1 MGFLTKT
8 LKQLQMNQRSQRNGV
23 SARNRFRCRIRFE
36 QLEERRLLTANDFT
50 LNDPDYPTSQWG
62 FNNLGQPN
70 TFSPFGGKY
79 GIDIDMPAA
88 WSITTGKMT
97 TVLAVMDDGVDY
109 TNSDIYLNIWLNQAE
124 IPTGLKAS
132 LSDSDSDGLITFRDL
147 NAPAN
152 AAFVNDVNA
161 NGYIDGGDLLRD
173 ARWADQ
179 VDGDSNLK
187 IDDLIGWDF
196 QDNDNDPMPGATGG
210 HGTGMAKQIGGI
222 PNNGIGQ
229 VGVNWQISMMP
240 VRIHPDGSN
249 INYTNAAAGL
259 DYAVAGGASISNNS
273 WGNDIYSQGM
283 YDAISRAKAAGH
295 LFVAASG
302 NPNRDTDITP
312 FYPASFDHDN
322 IISAMLFD
330 PNGNSKGDWGLRS
343 VDLGAPTPGA
353 TSGASANTAGV
364 AALLKTIHPDWNSVQ
379 LKDRILSTVEHV
391 PEFAGITVTGGRL
404 NAAFALATTS
414 IAMSTPTVVE
424 GNSGTAQISFTV
436 TRVGDSTGNVTV
448 NWSTADGT
456 ATAGSDYITASGQ
469 VTFVAGG
476 SNTQTISIGVKG
488 DLSQEPSETFFVHL
502 TLASGTALL
511 ADTDGQ
517 GTILDDETKF
527 YVVDDAT
534 ANRTFEYGSGSA
546 AVENYALNS
555 VNSTPRGAASTAA
568 GDRVW
573 VIDAN
578 RNVYVYNTSGG
589 ILGSWTAGSM
599 NASAQPE
606 GITVIGTDVWVVDN
620 KTDKVFRY
628 NGAASRLSGSQNA
641 SSSFSLS
648 NSNTN
653 PKDLVTDGT
662 NIWVVN
668 DNTGTDMVF
677 RYTVSGTLQG
687 FWTISTTSPTGITL
701 DPTNSASP
709 LWIVDNAND
718 SVYQFARPASTS
730 TSGALSGTVFFTLAP
745 GNTNPQGIADPPP
758 PVAFGSMGSA
768 ADLQSPFVGVGPMPL
783 FSNAA
788 SDVNSVTLQ
797 EVKSKVRTTDDFM
810 SVLGLAFEQPKASV
824 SVGRMTTVEPDKS
837 IQLSKHVGAEL
848 QDDNMDDL
856 IGVVAHDLWR

>member
-8 LKQLQMNQRSQRNGV
+8 LKKFQMEQRIVENTR
-23 SARNRFRCRIRFE
+23 ARFRCRICFE

-50 LNDPDYPTSQWG
+50 LNDPVYPTNQWG
-62 FNNLGQPN
+62 LNNVGQPN

-79 GIDIDMPAA
+79 GVDIDMTAA

-109 TNSDIYLNIWLNQAE
+109 TNPDLYLNIWLNQAE
-124 IPTGLKAS
+124 IPAGLKAS
-132 LSDSDSDGLITFRDL
+132 LSDMDSDGMITFRDL

-152 AAFVNDVNA
+152 ASFVTDVNA

-173 ARWADQ
+173 ARWADH
-179 VDGDSNLK
+179 VDGDGNLK

-210 HGTGMAKQIGGI
+210 HGTGMSQHIGGI
-222 PNNGIGQ
+222 PNNGIGEA
-229 VGVNWQISMMP
+229 GVNWQISMMP

-259 DYAVAGGASISNNS
+259 DYAVASGASISNNS
-273 WGNDIYSQGM
+273 WGNDTYSQGM
-283 YDAISRAKAAGH
+283 YDAISRANAAGH

-312 FYPASFDHDN
+312 FFPASFDHDN

-330 PNGNSKGDWGLRS
+330 PNGNSKGDWGLKS

-414 IAMSTPTVVE
+414 IAISAPTVVE
-424 GNSGTAQISFTV
+424 GNSGTTQMSFTV
-436 TRVGDSTGNVTV
+436 TRVGDATGNVTV

-456 ATAGSDYITASGQ
+456 ATAGSDYISASGQ
-469 VTFVAGG
+469 VTFLAGV
-476 SNTQTISIGVKG
+476 SNTQTISIGVNG
-488 DLSQEPSETFFVHL
+488 DLNQEPSETFFVHL

-517 GTILDDETKF
+517 GTILDNETKF

-555 VNSTPRGAASTAA
+555 GNTTPRGAASTAA
-568 GDRVW
+568 GDKVW
-573 VIDAN
+573 VVDAN
-578 RNVYVYNTSGG
+578 RNVYVYDTSGR
-589 ILGSWTAGSM
+589 ILGSWAAGSM
-599 NASAQPE
+599 NASSQPE
-606 GITVIGTDVWVVDN
+606 GITVIGNDVWIVDN
-620 KTDKVFRY
+620 KTDKVFKY
-628 NGAASRLSGSQNA
+628 TGAASRLTGSQTA
-641 SSSFSLS
+641 ASSFSL
-648 NSNTN
+648 NGSNTN
-653 PKDLVTDGT
+653 GKGIVTDGASM
-662 NIWVVN
+662 WVV
-668 DNTGTDMVF
+668 DDGSSDKV
-677 RYTVSGTLQG
+677 YKYSVSGTAIG
-687 FWTISTTSPTGITL
+687 SWTMNGGGGSPTGITL
-701 DPTNSASP
+701 NPASP
-709 LWIVDNAND
+709 SSLWIVDNASD
-718 SVYQFARPASTS
+718 KVYEYTAAVGVKAGSQFASAAF
-730 TSGALSGTVFFTLAP
+730 ALAA
-745 GNTNPQGIADPPP
+745 GNTNPQDIADPPMGDSQPIVPSVMAPMMTSKAIDSAITQLSDDFVRSRARSTFEIDQSDREQSLTTPLSTNSLVQFP
-758 PVAFGSMGSA
+758 PQQSMQPSMSENRA
-768 ADLQSPFVGVGPMPL
+768 SSQSKRLTG
-783 FSNAA
+783 
-788 SDVNSVTLQ
+788 
-797 EVKSKVRTTDDFM
+797 TTDDIF
-810 SVLGLAFEQPKASV
+810 SNWNTDEFKEFELV
-824 SVGRMTTVEPDKS
+824 S
-837 IQLSKHVGAEL
+837 
-848 QDDNMDDL
+848 
-856 IGVVAHDLWR
+856 